1 MSKVKVIAGHWICSV
16 LLLDTGI
23 HNSNRYIQCRID
35 MCNMKVK
42 EVIQISDL
50 GLLGVAR
57 PRSLWGVI
65 HERSYPKSSLVTES
79 PEGLQVRIDPTV

>member
-1 MSKVKVIAGHWICSV
+1 MQDIGFV
-16 LLLDTGI
+16 LPKLLDTGI
-23 HNSNRYIQCRID
+23 HHSSRCIKYQFD
-35 MCNMKVK
+35 MSNMKVK

-79 PEGLQVRIDPTV
+79 PEG